1 MGLFTVPEARAEL
14 ARLRPV
20 LDELVRLRADA
31 AELAASLRPGGRETA
46 LGGMPEWK
54 AAQARLDDLMTT
66 VQRTGAELKGFAPLL
81 VDFPAEV
88 DGVDVLL
95 CWLEGDPELC
105 WYHRVDLGFAGRRR
119 LPDRVAVVSEE
130 IAAGLFDGVAE
141 HYDQDAFHGIVA
153 EALVDGLGSTSPD
166 RILDVATGTGVAA
179 FAALRLKPG
188 EVLAIDISPGM
199 IAKAEAKSAT
209 QDPGRTITWQVAS
222 AVPSPVEDEGADAVL
237 CASSLHFLGTAALR
251 DWLRALRPGGRIGF
265 SLPLASAFRPSA
277 AFAAIVPVD
286 LKLPSTEDDAAEL
299 AAEAGFTEVTVKRLD
314 VESGDRVRSVFLV
327 HATKPGN

>member
-31 AELAASLRPGGRETA
+31 AELAASLRPGGWETT

-81 VDFPAEV
+81 VDFPAEL

-119 LPDRVAVVSEE
+119 LPDRVVVTEE
-130 IAAGLFDGVAE
+130 IAAGLFDGMAA
-141 HYDQDAFHGIVA
+141 HYDEDTFHGLVA
-153 EALVDGLGSTSPD
+153 EALVDGLGRTAPE
-166 RILDVATGTGVAA
+166 RVLDVATGTGVAA
-179 FAALRLKPG
+179 FAALRLEPG

-199 IAKAEAKSAT
+199 IAQAEMKAAT
-209 QDPGRTITWQVAS
+209 RDPGKVITWQVAS
-222 AVPSPVEDEGADAVL
+222 AVPSPVEDDGADAVL
-237 CASSLHFLGTAALR
+237 CASSLHFLGAAALR
-251 DWLRALRPGGRIGF
+251 DWLRALRPGGRVGF
-265 SLPLASAFRPSA
+265 SLPLASAFRPSE
-277 AFAAIVPVD
+277 AFAAIVPAD
-286 LKLPSTEDDAAEL
+286 LKLPETEDDAAEL

-314 VESGDRVRSVFLV
+314 VESEDRVRSVFVV
-327 HATKPGN
+327 HATKP